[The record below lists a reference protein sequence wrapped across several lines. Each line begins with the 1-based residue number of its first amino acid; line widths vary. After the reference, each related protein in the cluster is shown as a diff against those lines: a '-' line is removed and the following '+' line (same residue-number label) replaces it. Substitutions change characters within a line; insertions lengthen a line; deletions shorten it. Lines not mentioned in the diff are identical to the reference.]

1 MLIDLLGERA
11 ELCVVGDDDQS
22 IYGWRGAEVDL
33 ILRFPERHPGAE
45 VVRLEQNYR
54 STGHILGCANAIIR
68 RNLGRFGKQLFSE
81 LGDGDKVMVVPTH
94 DEVDESRLV
103 VQRIENDI
111 DKGVPPTEIAVFY
124 RTHAQ
129 SRVLEDALHRAGVRY
144 TIYGGL
150 RFFDR
155 KEIKDLLAYLRLLLN
170 PASDVDLQRIIN
182 VPARGIGSTTVDR
195 LTQHATERGLT
206 LSEALDEAPAIGLG
220 AAACRKIG
228 AFQGLLAGLREA
240 MADQDLGELAT
251 TVLEATGYRAMLA
264 ADGTDESRD
273 RLENLQEFVGAL
285 EAFTEDD
292 PEATLADYLEQVAL
306 VADADGDGESL
317 AAVTLM
323 TIHSAKGLEFQ
334 SVYLTGMEER
344 VFPHARVIEDPAQME
359 EERRLAYVAVTR
371 AKRHLTITWARQR
384 RLYGQLQLGE
394 PSRFIR
400 ELPPPHVLGPTP
412 GASMA
417 QRGPAPARPARE
429 PSWDSDIVYDEPAAA
444 RPRVRAT
451 AAAAGDDDAVA
462 LYVGMRVRHGRYGEG
477 ELIAWD
483 GAGQNLKLTL
493 HFPGVGTK
501 TILARFCEP
510 A

>member
-1 MLIDLLGERA
+1 
-11 ELCVVGDDDQS
+11 
-22 IYGWRGAEVDL
+22 
-33 ILRFPERHPGAE
+33 
-45 VVRLEQNYR
+45 
-54 STGHILGCANAIIR
+54 
-68 RNLGRFGKQLFSE
+68 
-81 LGDGDKVMVVPTH
+81 
-94 DEVDESRLV
+94 
-103 VQRIENDI
+103 
-111 DKGVPPTEIAVFY
+111 
-124 RTHAQ
+124 
-129 SRVLEDALHRAGVRY
+129 
-144 TIYGGL
+144 
-150 RFFDR
+150 
-155 KEIKDLLAYLRLLLN
+155 
-170 PASDVDLQRIIN
+170 
-182 VPARGIGSTTVDR
+182 
-195 LTQHATERGLT
+195 
-206 LSEALDEAPAIGLG
+206 
-220 AAACRKIG
+220 
-228 AFQGLLAGLREA
+228 
-240 MADQDLGELAT
+240 
-251 TVLEATGYRAMLA
+251 
-264 ADGTDESRD
+264 
-273 RLENLQEFVGAL
+273 
-285 EAFTEDD
+285 
-292 PEATLADYLEQVAL
+292 
-306 VADADGDGESL
+306 
-317 AAVTLM
+317 M